1 MVLKRI
7 FIHFFGKKKEI
18 LEKYLY
24 FFGEKKSFFDTFLVK
39 KPLPSWGFS
48 PKFWLPFLE
57 NSFLQFFSSSVRNF
71 RGYLSSWLSIVN
83 VNHFGSLD
91 SSKTSQTPFKLPGIS
106 TGFVCASCKGLQLKH
121 ITSIG
126 VLLLTKIHW
135 FSSEEAGE

>member
-1 MVLKRI
+1 MKRSCLK
-7 FIHFFGKKKEI
+7 FWFPESG
-18 LEKYLY
+18 Y
-24 FFGEKKSFFDTFLVK
+24 FFLKHHVVMCQINKLAVITKSGLSVSHITL
-39 KPLPSWGFS
+39 FS
-48 PKFWLPFLE
+48 V
-57 NSFLQFFSSSVRNF
+57 LQFFSSSVRNF

-91 SSKTSQTPFKLPGIS
+91 SSKTSQTPSKLPGIS